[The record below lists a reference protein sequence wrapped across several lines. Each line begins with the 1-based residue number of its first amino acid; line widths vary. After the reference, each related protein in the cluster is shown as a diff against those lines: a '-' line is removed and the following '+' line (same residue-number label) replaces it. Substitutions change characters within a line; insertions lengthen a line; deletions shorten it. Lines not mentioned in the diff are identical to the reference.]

1 MASMEIEDDLKL
13 DEEDNDDDDTNA
25 IDDLDEDLEDTSV
38 EELETTLDAMIEESD
53 SMNSTASSIQDIQ
66 EADLLKV
73 LGTEV
78 VTSKIDVI
86 EEEVHNEE
94 KINIEKEIQEKVS
107 KSIKKVLN
115 DSSIKEAL
123 KGMTINIS
131 ITFEED
137 E

>member
-1 MASMEIEDDLKL
+1 
-13 DEEDNDDDDTNA
+13 
-25 IDDLDEDLEDTSV
+25 
-38 EELETTLDAMIEESD
+38 
-53 SMNSTASSIQDIQ
+53 MNSTASSIQDIQ